1 MSLGWT
7 VGAVLIGS
15 CTWGACFVL
24 RVREEL
30 FLLATDWE
38 LETEFLAVF
47 AIIKMILMII
57 QMIMC
62 KQVGMQENE
71 HIKDYIGN
79 LLPERVG
86 EIS

>member
-1 MSLGWT
+1 M
-7 VGAVLIGS
+7 GAVLIGS
-15 CTWGACFVL
+15 CTRGACFVL

-30 FLLATDWE
+30 FLLATDLE
-38 LETEFLAVF
+38 FETEFLAVF
-47 AIIKMILMII
+47 AIIKKILMII
-57 QMIMC
+57 KMIMC

-79 LLPERVG
+79 LLPERAG